1 MASNQYLQDYNSSP
15 STKSYSLAE
24 YFYNQNGLPRRKELV
39 PFFIELVDFS
49 GRNVPLDLGDGVM
62 IKGLRLMINPATCN
76 MNMSKIVNRTQ
87 TMVSWVEEH
96 WGEDLDTI
104 SFQGSTASFIYGA
117 RTMTAFEGKARL
129 KETEYKES
137 FDTAM
142 GLSPITDKFIRK
154 PMEGLTVQSRRDTL
168 AYQEFKII
176 AQQISG
182 TNGAEFDSQ
191 GFVKAK
197 KYIQLSYDYA
207 IFRGYIESLDITE
220 DASTPFRFT
229 YTLTFKSEKTIFMYM
244 R

>member
-24 YFYNQNGLPRRKELV
+24 YFYGQNGIPRKADLV
-39 PFFIELVDFS
+39 PFFIEMVDFS
-49 GRNVPLDLGDGVM
+49 GRNVPLDLGNGFK
-62 IKGLRLMINPATCN
+62 IKGIRLMINPTTCS
-76 MNMSKIVNRTQ
+76 MNMSKIINRTQ
-87 TMVSWVEEH
+87 TMVSWLEEH

-104 SFQGSTASFIYGA
+104 SFQGSTAAFIYGA
-117 RTMTAFEGKARL
+117 RTMTAFEGKARIKEAEL
-129 KETEYKES
+129 KQP
-137 FDTAM
+137 FDQAM
-142 GLSPITDKFIRK
+142 GLSPITDKYIQK
-154 PMEGLTVQSRRDTL
+154 PMVGLTTLNRRDTI

-182 TNGAEFDSQ
+182 TNGAEFDEQ
-191 GFVKAK
+191 GFVRAK

-207 IFRGYIESLDITE
+207 IFRGYIESMDVTE
-220 DASTPFRFT
+220 DANTPFRFI